1 MQAVACACHT
11 PYYTLIINKNCKN
24 PNTQVTWETELSCKP
39 EGHSVPPFFTS
50 CIWTPTSES
59 PTVSQNGTPIWG
71 PSVQAHEAGGGTL
84 HVQWDNVRWHGWCLQ
99 SESSCIF
106 FSPTSARLEAFYT
119 GRAASSSVQQK
130 EEVARTQR
138 LTLGPRPWSRF
149 LWAPDLWR
157 LLLSFCNLSWGVW
170 TTREVLP

>member
-1 MQAVACACHT
+1 MAQWAKPLLPKLDDLSSIPRTRVKVEEQYCTKLFSDLHMQAVACACHT
-11 PYYTLIINKNCKN
+11 PYYTLIINKNCKS

-39 EGHSVPPFFTS
+39 EGKSVPPLFTS
-50 CIWTPTSES
+50 CIWTTTSES

-106 FSPTSARLEAFYT
+106 FSPTSARLEAF
-119 GRAASSSVQQK
+119 
-130 EEVARTQR
+130 
-138 LTLGPRPWSRF
+138 
-149 LWAPDLWR
+149 
-157 LLLSFCNLSWGVW
+157 
-170 TTREVLP
+170 